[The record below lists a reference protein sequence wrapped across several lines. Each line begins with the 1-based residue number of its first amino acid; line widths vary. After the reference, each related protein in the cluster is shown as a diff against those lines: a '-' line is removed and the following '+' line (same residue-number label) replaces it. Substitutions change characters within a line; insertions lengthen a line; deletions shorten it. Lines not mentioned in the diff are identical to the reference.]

1 MEEASPRPDP
11 ARRQPRRRGAGPSPQ
26 AIEESRLGAPPEP
39 EAPPP
44 DRLPE
49 PIEAGP
55 GLVSLPVF
63 LGFAGGLLAGVS
75 LALLAF
81 LAFYLLREDADG
93 TATPGPLAL
102 PSPIATAASSSDVQ
116 PRTAAALIVHLGPD
130 TDYAALGTL
139 GRGEAVQIV
148 GRNQEATWLAVRF
161 PPGSTATGWVPLS
174 GVSGVDD
181 VQGLAVAF
189 PTPLP
194 LVPFFP
200 TPAGGLNGAPPGST
214 PTPSPT
220 PVGLPDL
227 VVTAL
232 KRLADGRVAVIVS
245 NEGATLA
252 APGSIRVRIADEA
265 GAGGETVTV
274 ALPTFGLQAR
284 ASLTLTTSVY
294 TVTTSQTVVAT
305 VNPDGAIAEKSLAN
319 NTLQVTIDVP

>member
-26 AIEESRLGAPPEP
+26 AVEESRLGAPPEP

-44 DRLPE
+44 DPPPE
-49 PIEAGP
+49 PSEAGP

-102 PSPIATAASSSDVQ
+102 PLPVATGTASSSDSV
-116 PRTAAALIVHLGPD
+116 PRTVSALTVHLGPD
-130 TDYAALGTL
+130 PDYAALGTL

-174 GVSGVDD
+174 GVHGVEH
-181 VQGLAVAF
+181 VQSLAVAF

-194 LVPFFP
+194 FVPFP
-200 TPAGGLNGAPPGST
+200 TPAGGFDGAP
-214 PTPSPT
+214 
-220 PVGLPDL
+220 
-227 VVTAL
+227 
-232 KRLADGRVAVIVS
+232 
-245 NEGATLA
+245 
-252 APGSIRVRIADEA
+252 
-265 GAGGETVTV
+265 
-274 ALPTFGLQAR
+274 
-284 ASLTLTTSVY
+284 
-294 TVTTSQTVVAT
+294 
-305 VNPDGAIAEKSLAN
+305 
-319 NTLQVTIDVP
+319 